1 MPFIIG
7 AFYSTWQNNKEC
19 LHTAKYY
26 NVREGKFFLING
38 KYRSQSEIVELNP
51 LEDKMDCRT
60 MNHSQI
66 PSLHAQALLA
76 MHLMREDEAFDLM
89 D

>member
-1 MPFIIG
+1 
-7 AFYSTWQNNKEC
+7 
-19 LHTAKYY
+19 
-26 NVREGKFFLING
+26 
-38 KYRSQSEIVELNP
+38 
-51 LEDKMDCRT
+51 
-60 MNHSQI
+60 MNHNQI